1 MASKITIPDLKKI
14 RVTDPLFSHY
24 AGMVA
29 KKMIPV
35 QWEILNGKQG
45 QSRCFCIDNFRIAG
59 GTLQGEH
66 RGVVF
71 GDTDAYKWLEAV
83 AYCANNGETEYIPE
97 ADELIEIIG
106 QAQQPD
112 GYLNTYFT
120 VCHPELRWKNLTEG
134 HELYSAGHLIEAAVA
149 YYNATGK
156 RRLLDIAAKFAD
168 LICKTFGDGEGQLPG
183 YPGHQEIELA
193 LVKLW
198 RVTGEERYLKTARFF
213 IDCRGRTPNYLL
225 REMNDP
231 NHKVI
236 FPELRN
242 YDPSYSQ
249 SHVRPVEQKTME
261 GHAVRAMYQCSAMAD
276 LADIQQ
282 DEALR
287 SACQTLWDNVTKRR
301 MYITGGIGSSGLL
314 ERFTVDYD
322 LPNDR
327 MYCESCASIGL
338 MMFGQ
343 RMAAMSHDASYYET
357 VERALCNTVL
367 GGVSAA
373 GYRYFYVNPL
383 EVWPANCK
391 DHTSIEYLKPVR
403 QPWFEVACCP
413 ANIARTLASLGQYI
427 YAVDERSIYVNLLI
441 GSTIETTLRDTD
453 VRIEQRSGLMNGG
466 ALELDVRSS
475 GTHPI
480 VVRLRLPKWIEA
492 PVFRLNGEEI
502 QPAVENGYAVL
513 AVNCAGEHHFT
524 LSGSVPVHRCA
535 ANLCVRADVG
545 RVALQKG
552 PFVYCFEQQ
561 DNGENLAA
569 LRMAPDAAVEEKAPA
584 EGLPGN
590 LPELDVSGCRIVS
603 TGVDDAEL
611 YADCALRTE
620 PCMLHAVPYGL
631 WGNRTPG
638 EMRVWVDTTIS

>member
-1 MASKITIPDLKKI
+1 M
-14 RVTDPLFSHY
+14 
-24 AGMVA
+24 
-29 KKMIPV
+29 
-35 QWEILNGKQG
+35 
-45 QSRCFCIDNFRIAG
+45 
-59 GTLQGEH
+59 
-66 RGVVF
+66 
-71 GDTDAYKWLEAV
+71 
-83 AYCANNGETEYIPE
+83 
-97 ADELIEIIG
+97 
-106 QAQQPD
+106 
-112 GYLNTYFT
+112 
-120 VCHPELRWKNLTEG
+120 
-134 HELYSAGHLIEAAVA
+134 
-149 YYNATGK
+149 
-156 RRLLDIAAKFAD
+156 
-168 LICKTFGDGEGQLPG
+168 
-183 YPGHQEIELA
+183 
-193 LVKLW
+193 KLW

-231 NHKVI
+231 QHKLI
-236 FPELRN
+236 FPELRS

-287 SACQTLWDNVTKRR
+287 NACQTLWDNVTKRR

-343 RMAAMSHDASYYET
+343 RMAAMFHDASYYET

-373 GYRYFYVNPL
+373 GDRYFYVNPL

-413 ANIARTLASLGQYI
+413 ANLARTLASLGQYV
-427 YAVDERSIYVNLLI
+427 YAVDDRSIYVNLLV

-453 VRIEQRSGLMNGG
+453 VRIEQRSGLMHGG

-480 VVRLRLPKWIEA
+480 VVRLRLPKWLEK
-492 PVFRLNGEEI
+492 PVFRLNGEGI

-569 LRMAPDAAVEEKAPA
+569 LRMAPDAAVEEKAPT
-584 EGLPGN
+584 EGLPGD